1 MFDIGW
7 QELFIL
13 AVLFIIVIG
22 PKDMPG
28 AVRTIS
34 KWIRKARSMARD
46 LQDGLDEVV
55 REAELDDLKN
65 EIQSAGGLD
74 LAKKIGDAVDP
85 TGEIAADMDLD
96 KDVYDEMSGALEDL
110 KESTAPDDPD
120 SPKGTDDEAS
130 AKALP
135 ETPSDDPDAPKGTD
149 DEASAKAP
157 SETPSAESPAKSG
170 DLEKAEAGAPKTAR
184 KASG

>member
-7 QELFIL
+7 QELFVL

-28 AVRTIS
+28 AVRVIS

-55 REAELDDLKN
+55 READLEDLKN
-65 EIQSAGGLD
+65 EIGGAGGLD

-96 KDVYDEMSGALEDL
+96 KDVYDQMSGALEDL
-110 KESTAPDDPD
+110 KESTAPDN
-120 SPKGTDDEAS
+120 S
-130 AKALP
+130 
-135 ETPSDDPDAPKGTD
+135 DAPEGA
-149 DEASAKAP
+149 DEEAP
-157 SETPSAESPAKSG
+157 KDTPT
-170 DLEKAEAGAPKTAR
+170 KTAR
-184 KASG
+184 KKASG

>member
-7 QELFIL
+7 QELFVL

-55 REAELDDLKN
+55 REAELGDLKN
-65 EIQSAGGLD
+65 EIGSPGGLD
-74 LAKKIGDAVDP
+74 LAKRIGDAVDP

-110 KESTAPDDPD
+110 KESTTPDNPDP
-120 SPKGTDDEAS
+120 PEGTEDEAS
-130 AKALP
+130 AEASP
-135 ETPSDDPDAPKGTD
+135 ETS
-149 DEASAKAP
+149 
-157 SETPSAESPAKSG
+157 SAEYDGSNKAK
-170 DLEKAEAGAPKTAR
+170 AGAPKTAR

>member
-28 AVRTIS
+28 AVRTIT

-55 REAELDDLKN
+55 REAELEDLKK
-65 EIQSAGGLD
+65 EIQSPGGLD
-74 LAKKIGDAVDP
+74 VAKRIGDAVDP

-110 KESTAPDDPD
+110 KESTAPDEPD
-120 SPKGTDDEAS
+120 KESTAPDEPDKESTA
-130 AKALP
+130 P
-135 ETPSDDPDAPKGTD
+135 DEPDAPEGA
-149 DEASAKAP
+149 DEEAP
-157 SETPSAESPAKSG
+157 KDTPT
-170 DLEKAEAGAPKTAR
+170 KTAR
-184 KASG
+184 KKASG

>member
-7 QELFIL
+7 QELFVL

-28 AVRTIS
+28 AVRAIT

-46 LQDGLDEVV
+46 LQDGLDEVA
-55 REAELDDLKN
+55 READLEDLKN
-65 EIQSAGGLD
+65 EIGGGGGLD
-74 LAKKIGDAVDP
+74 VAKRIGDAVDP

-96 KDVYDEMSGALEDL
+96 KDLYDEMSGALEDL
-110 KESTAPDDPD
+110 KESTAPDGPD
-120 SPKGTDDEAS
+120 APEGTDDKAS
-130 AKALP
+130 Q
-135 ETPSDDPDAPKGTD
+135 E
-149 DEASAKAP
+149 AP
-157 SETPSAESPAKSG
+157 SETPSAQSDDS
-170 DLEKAEAGAPKTAR
+170 DKADAGAPETAR

>member
-7 QELFIL
+7 QELFVL

-28 AVRTIS
+28 AVRAIT

-46 LQDGLDEVV
+46 LQDGLDEVA
-55 REAELDDLKN
+55 READLEDLKN
-65 EIQSAGGLD
+65 EIGGGGGLD
-74 LAKKIGDAVDP
+74 VAKRIGDAVDP

-96 KDVYDEMSGALEDL
+96 KDLYDEMSGALEDL
-110 KESTAPDDPD
+110 KESTAPD
-120 SPKGTDDEAS
+120 
-130 AKALP
+130 
-135 ETPSDDPDAPKGTD
+135 APKGTD
-149 DEASAKAP
+149 DEASREAP
-157 SETPSAESPAKSG
+157 SETPSAPSDDS
-170 DLEKAEAGAPKTAR
+170 DKAEAGAPKTAR

>member
-7 QELFIL
+7 QELFVL

-65 EIQSAGGLD
+65 EIGSAGGLN
-74 LAKKIGDAVDP
+74 LAKRIGDAVDP
-85 TGEIAADMDLD
+85 TGEIAADIDLD

-110 KESTAPDDPD
+110 KESTTPDNPD
-120 SPKGTDDEAS
+120 AQEGTEDEAS
-130 AKALP
+130 REAP
-135 ETPSDDPDAPKGTD
+135 SETPSDNPDAPKGTD
-149 DEASAKAP
+149 DEASTEAPPETSSVEYDDSDKAKP
-157 SETPSAESPAKSG
+157 
-170 DLEKAEAGAPKTAR
+170 GAPETAR

>member
-7 QELFIL
+7 QELFVL

-28 AVRTIS
+28 AVRVIS

-55 REAELDDLKN
+55 READLEDLKN
-65 EIQSAGGLD
+65 EIGGAGGLD

-96 KDVYDEMSGALEDL
+96 KDVYDQMSGALEDL
-110 KESTAPDDPD
+110 KESTAPED
-120 SPKGTDDEAS
+120 S
-130 AKALP
+130 
-135 ETPSDDPDAPKGTD
+135 DAPKGTD
-149 DEASAKAP
+149 DEASPEAP
-157 SETPSAESPAKSG
+157 SETPSAKSEAH
-170 DLEKAEAGAPKTAR
+170 DKADAGAPETAR

>member
-120 SPKGTDDEAS
+120 
-130 AKALP
+130 
-135 ETPSDDPDAPKGTD
+135 APKGTD

-157 SETPSAESPAKSG
+157 SETPSAESPAKSD

>member
-28 AVRTIS
+28 AVRAIT
-34 KWIRKARSMARD
+34 KWIRKLRSMARD

-55 REAELDDLKN
+55 READLVDLKN
-65 EIQSAGGLD
+65 EIGSADGLD
-74 LAKKIGDAVDP
+74 VAKKIGEAVDP

-110 KESTAPDDPD
+110 KESTVP
-120 SPKGTDDEAS
+120 
-130 AKALP
+130 
-135 ETPSDDPDAPKGTD
+135 DDPDAPD
-149 DEASAKAP
+149 KAD
-157 SETPSAESPAKSG
+157 AE
-170 DLEKAEAGAPKTAR
+170 APKTAR
-184 KASG
+184 KKASG